1 VYSIK
6 SHSLCLIPS
15 AIRYYEQYNRDKL
28 LKDSQHMPESIIR
41 SAKDHNEETIE
52 NTVSSASQPEE
63 GAVATPLIIWTPGFI
78 IRFALVLIVGLS
90 VAGLLTEGWVN
101 GYYPSEWTEIVYT
114 ILAFTCWFALF
125 LSANSLW
132 VRLGAGLSII
142 WTAFMGIHFCITLL
156 IPRDQTYT
164 IVAHVVAAT
173 NIALVG
179 SYLCLSI
186 AYIIIRRWDSWF
198 FRLAPIATVLG
209 IVIAYYFA
217 PSQVQHTL
225 RGLENSTAE
234 IALVLCLAIWW
245 LRPSCWKTQPGPTF
259 LLGMIPL
266 LQLFF
271 SLSHSYTG
279 GEPVFFTMV
288 VLLLSA
294 LAAMRIM
301 QREQL
306 YASQV

>member
-1 VYSIK
+1 
-6 SHSLCLIPS
+6 
-15 AIRYYEQYNRDKL
+15 
-28 LKDSQHMPESIIR
+28 MPESIIR
-41 SAKDHNEETIE
+41 SAKDHHEETIE
-52 NTVSSASQPEE
+52 NTVSSTSQPEE
-63 GAVATPLIIWTPGFI
+63 GAIATPLIIWTPGFI
-78 IRFALVLIVGLS
+78 IRFALVLIIGLS

-101 GYYPSEWTEIVYT
+101 GYYPAEWTELAYT
-114 ILAFTCWFALF
+114 ILAFACWFALF
-125 LSANSLW
+125 LSAQSIW
-132 VRLGAGLSII
+132 VRLGAALSII

-156 IPRDQTYT
+156 IPLNQPNQAYT
-164 IVAHVVAAT
+164 VLAHVSAAT
-173 NIALVG
+173 DIALVG

-186 AYIIIRRWDSWF
+186 AYIMIRRWDTWF
-198 FRLAPIATVLG
+198 FRLAPIAAVIG
-209 IVIAYYFA
+209 IAISYHFA
-217 PSQVQHTL
+217 PPQLQHSL
-225 RGLENSTAE
+225 RGLENSTTE
-234 IALVLCLAIWW
+234 IALALSTCIWW

-271 SLSHSYTG
+271 SMSSSYTG

-306 YASQV
+306 YANIDPITRVAT

>member
-1 VYSIK
+1 
-6 SHSLCLIPS
+6 
-15 AIRYYEQYNRDKL
+15 
-28 LKDSQHMPESIIR
+28 MPESIIR
-41 SAKDHNEETIE
+41 STKDHNEETIE
-52 NTVSSASQPEE
+52 NSASSASLPEE
-63 GAVATPLIIWTPGFI
+63 GAVVAPLIIWTPGFI
-78 IRFALVLIVGLS
+78 IRFVLVLIVGLS

-101 GYYPSEWTEIVYT
+101 GYYPSEWSEIVYT

-125 LSANSLW
+125 LSASSLW

-156 IPRDQTYT
+156 IPREQTYT
-164 IVAHVVAAT
+164 IIAHVVAAT

-179 SYLCLSI
+179 SYVCLSI
-186 AYIIIRRWDSWF
+186 AYILFKRWDTWF
-198 FRLAPIATVLG
+198 FRLVPIATVIG
-209 IVIAYYFA
+209 IALAYHFA
-217 PSQVQHTL
+217 PPQLQHTL

-234 IALVLCLAIWW
+234 IALALSLCIWW

-271 SLSHSYTG
+271 SMSYTYTG
-279 GEPVFFTMV
+279 GEPVFFTLV
-288 VLLLSA
+288 VLLLST

-301 QREQL
+301 QREQQ
-306 YASQV
+306 YANRV